1 MFVTTGKPGT
11 FRALL
16 AAGAVAAVTVLAA
29 PAAAGADALTGS
41 AEAVGRDFIA
51 GSSQLPLPTE
61 GSTEA
66 LLSSIEVFGSSN
78 LPVGP
83 LSSGPVGEQP
93 NINPDAAPEVL
104 GVAADPTHAGVQRW
118 TVDSPAMGRA
128 VDVQVVPATGV
139 APAPM
144 LYLLDGVDAPSDSGW
159 LHQSR
164 VHENSAYDNV
174 TLVMPTEARA
184 SMYVDWYANDP
195 VLGQNQWETFLTEEL
210 PPLLEDPAAGLNSN
224 GKRGIAGLSMGAG
237 GAVAL
242 ANANP
247 GVFDAVAGLSG
258 CYSTTS
264 PAGRLM
270 TSNIVEG
277 AGGSLINL
285 YGPTGSPNWG
295 RYDVVADP
303 SGLADTTVYLSASE
317 GAFTPIE
324 QDYFADRTFSAMS
337 SGMVLE
343 WGAGS
348 CTRDLDGA
356 MRSAGMHHQIVDIQS
371 AGVHNWP
378 NFTAALD
385 RAWDTIGPA
394 LRP

>member
-1 MFVTTGKPGT
+1 MNTGRTMNIAAALVT
-11 FRALL
+11 
-16 AAGAVAAVTVLAA
+16 VAALGS
-29 PAAAGADALTGS
+29 AAAGANELTGS
-41 AEAVGRDFIA
+41 AESLGRDVIS

-66 LLSSIEVFGSSN
+66 LLSSAEVFGSSN

-83 LSSGPVGEQP
+83 LSSGPVGERP
-93 NINPDAAPEVL
+93 NIDPGAVPEVV
-104 GVAADPTHAGVQRW
+104 GVDADPTHAGVQRW
-118 TVDSPAMGRA
+118 TIDSPAMGRH
-128 VDVQVVPATGV
+128 VDVQVVPATG
-139 APAPM
+139 ATPAPM
-144 LYLLDGVDAPSDSGW
+144 LYLLDGVDAPADSGW

-164 VHENSAYDNV
+164 VHENPAYDNV
-174 TLVMPTEARA
+174 TLVLPTQAHA

-210 PPLLEDPAAGLNSN
+210 PPLLENHAELNFN
-224 GKRGIAGLSMGAG
+224 GKRGIAGLSMGAS

-247 GVFDAVAGLSG
+247 GFFDAVAGLSG

-264 PAGRLM
+264 TAGRLM
-270 TSNIVEG
+270 TSSIVEG
-277 AGGSLINL
+277 AGGSQINL

-303 SGLADTTVYLSASE
+303 SGLAGTAVYLSASE
-317 GAFTPIE
+317 GAFTQVE
-324 QDYFADRTFSAMS
+324 QDYFAGRTSSAMV
-337 SGMVLE
+337 SGMALE

-356 MRSAGMHHQIVDIQS
+356 MRGAGMTHQHVDIRPD
-371 AGVHNWP
+371 GVHNWP

-385 RAWDTIGPA
+385 RAWAALGPA